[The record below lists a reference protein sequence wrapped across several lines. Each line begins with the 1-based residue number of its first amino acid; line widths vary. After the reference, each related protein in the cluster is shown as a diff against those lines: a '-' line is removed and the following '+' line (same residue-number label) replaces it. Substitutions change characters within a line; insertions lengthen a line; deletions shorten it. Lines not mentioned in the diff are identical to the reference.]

1 MSWVTIVWTM
11 VGSACL
17 MLAAVHLPVW
27 LKDRAAWPSLFLSI
41 LAIATAG
48 LAFCELL
55 IMKSHTPGEYAAA
68 NRAGQVAVWIATL
81 ALVAFVRSYL
91 RSGRPWLGWTVIA
104 LRTFTLLP
112 NFVGG
117 QSLNFKDIAALRA
130 IPFLGENAS
139 IAVGTPNPWMLVGQS
154 AMVLLAI
161 FVLDAS
167 RSAWRRG
174 DRSAALTVGF
184 TSCLFA
190 VGGVGQAILVFWGF
204 VEMPITVSLFSV
216 GIVFAMAYELSRNVR
231 HAARLIH
238 ALRESEERVTLA
250 TQAANLGLWM
260 RDVASDTFW
269 ASPRTR
275 ELFGFSMSE
284 RISLESLLLKVH
296 ADDRDMVRSAFSE
309 AAAGDRAGRYQ
320 MEFRVHGIEGAARW
334 ISAQGQF
341 EFVRQ
346 RPVRSRG
353 VCSDIT
359 TSKAAERENMRL
371 RDEIAHA
378 GRVSVMG
385 QLASA
390 LAHEINQPLGAI
402 LRNAEAADLMLQSGH
417 PDLDEIRAIV
427 DDIRAD
433 DQRAGAVIDRMRVML
448 RRHEIDVVP
457 LHVNEL
463 LEDVVALV
471 RPDAAARH
479 IRVVLQVGREL
490 PAVLGDRIHLQ
501 QVLLNLIS
509 NGMDAIDE
517 AAREERIIVVAALR
531 RDARTVEIA
540 VDDTGRGIPSAQAG
554 QIFASFFTTK
564 ADGMGMGLSISR
576 TLVEAHGGRLW
587 AENVAGGGASLRFT
601 LPAEAPVLAAP
612 ARERSGEKALATT

>member
-1 MSWVTIVWTM
+1 
-11 VGSACL
+11 
-17 MLAAVHLPVW
+17 
-27 LKDRAAWPSLFLSI
+27 
-41 LAIATAG
+41 
-48 LAFCELL
+48 
-55 IMKSHTPGEYAAA
+55 
-68 NRAGQVAVWIATL
+68 
-81 ALVAFVRSYL
+81 
-91 RSGRPWLGWTVIA
+91 
-104 LRTFTLLP
+104 
-112 NFVGG
+112 
-117 QSLNFKDIAALRA
+117 
-130 IPFLGENAS
+130 
-139 IAVGTPNPWMLVGQS
+139 
-154 AMVLLAI
+154 
-161 FVLDAS
+161 
-167 RSAWRRG
+167 
-174 DRSAALTVGF
+174 
-184 TSCLFA
+184 
-190 VGGVGQAILVFWGF
+190 
-204 VEMPITVSLFSV
+204 
-216 GIVFAMAYELSRNVR
+216 
-231 HAARLIH
+231 
-238 ALRESEERVTLA
+238 
-250 TQAANLGLWM
+250 
-260 RDVASDTFW
+260 
-269 ASPRTR
+269 
-275 ELFGFSMSE
+275 
-284 RISLESLLLKVH
+284 
-296 ADDRDMVRSAFSE
+296 
-309 AAAGDRAGRYQ
+309 
-320 MEFRVHGIEGAARW
+320 
-334 ISAQGQF
+334 
-341 EFVRQ
+341 
-346 RPVRSRG
+346 
-353 VCSDIT
+353 
-359 TSKAAERENMRL
+359 MRL

-479 IRVVLQVGREL
+479 IRVVLQVGRDL

-509 NGMDAIDE
+509 NGMDAVDE
-517 AAREERIIVVAALR
+517 AAREERIIVVAAMR

-540 VDDTGRGIPSAQAG
+540 VDDTGRGIPNPQSG

-564 ADGMGMGLSISR
+564 AEGMGMGLSISR

-612 ARERSGEKALATT
+612 VLERSGEKALATT